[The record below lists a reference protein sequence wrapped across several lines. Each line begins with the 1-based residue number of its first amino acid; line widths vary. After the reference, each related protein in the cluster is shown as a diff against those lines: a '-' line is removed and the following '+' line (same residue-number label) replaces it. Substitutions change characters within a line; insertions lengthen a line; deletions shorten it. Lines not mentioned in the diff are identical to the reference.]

1 MVHCIIA
8 HCTSH
13 QSHVHNGRSMVFFM
27 LPVKPTERVY
37 RKDKHRNWYNNVK
50 KCQCEAWI
58 TAINRGYENGNYLG
72 CADVYNIRICIH
84 HFHPSVIN
92 FSSNECALK
101 IGAAPTMC
109 LTQFSLENDIFKEE
123 KTLQRI
129 VGSADDME
137 HIYNY
142 EMRSKPVEIET
153 FPCIV
158 TSTREDRHDKRRC
171 ELAQTEKAK
180 KTAYTQSNVIV
191 NLRHLNETFPNTSSV
206 WEKLYF
212 EKFIKLR
219 RNLTTASKMHS
230 AMQEVIIF
238 EDECT
243 KSYSMRFSAPK
254 SNFSRNF
261 A

>member
-1 MVHCIIA
+1 MVHCSIA
-8 HCTSH
+8 HYTSN
-13 QSHVHNGRSMVFFM
+13 QSHVYKGRSMVFFM
-27 LPVKPTERVY
+27 LPSKPTERAY
-37 RKDKHRNWYNNVK
+37 RGKDKHRNWYNNVK
-50 KCQCEAWI
+50 KCQYEAWI
-58 TAINRGYENGNYLG
+58 TDINRGYENGNYLG
-72 CADVYNIRICIH
+72 CADIKNIRICIH

-92 FSSNECALK
+92 VSSNEYTLK

-109 LTQFSLENDIFKEE
+109 LTQFSLENDICKEE

-137 HIYNY
+137 RIYNY
-142 EMRSKPVEIET
+142 EMRSKPAEIET

-158 TSTREDRHDKRRC
+158 TPTREDRHNKRRY
-171 ELAQTEKAK
+171 EFAQTEIKNCL
-180 KTAYTQSNVIV
+180 TQSNVIV
-191 NLRHLNETFPNTSSV
+191 NLCHLNETFPNIISV

-238 EDECT
+238 EDE
-243 KSYSMRFSAPK
+243 
-254 SNFSRNF
+254 
-261 A
+261 